1 MSNKISATT
10 DAPTKRNKELSTP
23 KGEITL
29 YAWKQTERNESYM
42 SNLVAIPNH
51 KAIRFNDVNHPDRL
65 KFEPDA
71 STEILQKKI
80 AKRVHFESCLINHK
94 SEKTKTPK
102 NQRVQREILIV
113 ERETK
118 YLTTLDRVV
127 IDVNTGEINKFNYS
141 TDSFKQSN
149 HRKIRALDRFCG
161 FYQPLYRKHKVSLFF
176 VTLTAYDKAQCDIKQ
191 FLDAVKFRL
200 KYNNRNVLGYI
211 WTLEVSENNHAHY
224 HMCFATERVNIVGG
238 CIPDVFKFE
247 SLWGARTEIEFVKKN
262 VRHYLSK
269 YFAKHNYR
277 LFEHRSYGTSNK
289 LNLPN

>member
-1 MSNKISATT
+1 MSDKISASVE
-10 DAPTKRNKELSTP
+10 APIKRNKEVSTS
-23 KGEITL
+23 KGELTL
-29 YAWKQTERNESYM
+29 YAWKQTERNGSYM

-51 KAIRFNDVNHPDRL
+51 KAIKLNDISHPGRL
-65 KFEPDA
+65 KFEQDA

-80 AKRVHFESCLINHK
+80 AKRVRFESCLINHK
-94 SEKTKTPK
+94 SEETKTSK
-102 NQRVQREILIV
+102 YQRLQREILIV
-113 ERETK
+113 EREPK

-149 HRKIRALDRFCG
+149 HRKIKALDKFCS

-176 VTLTAYDKAQCDIKQ
+176 VTLTAYDRAQIDIKQ
-191 FLDAVKFRL
+191 FIDAVKFRL
-200 KYNNRNVLGYI
+200 KYNQHSVLGYI

-224 HMCFATERVNIVGG
+224 HMCFATERVHIVGG
-238 CIPDVFKFE
+238 RIPGIFKFE

-277 LFEHRSYGTSNK
+277 LFEHRSYGMSNK